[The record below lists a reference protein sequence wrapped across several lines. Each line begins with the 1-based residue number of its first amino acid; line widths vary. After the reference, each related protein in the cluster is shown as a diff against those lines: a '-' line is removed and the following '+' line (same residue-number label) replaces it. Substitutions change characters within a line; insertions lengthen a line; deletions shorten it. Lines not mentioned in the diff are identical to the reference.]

1 MRFFDRQEAGKLLA
15 GKLEKYRN
23 TDSVI
28 LAIPRG
34 GVPVAAEVAKRLKLP
49 MDLVLVKKIG
59 HPGNKEYALGA
70 VGLSEEYLPAGEDYE
85 AAYVENEISNARF
98 RLQEMRR
105 RFKGNMPFIDL
116 RGRNAIVVDDGIA
129 TGKTLLATVRILK
142 KSEPASIIIAVPVIS
157 ANALEKLGKEVT
169 EIIPLYVPDYFTG
182 VGAFYEHF
190 GQVSDEEVCA
200 IMQETGTDKDME

>member
-23 TDSVI
+23 TASVI

-34 GVPVAAEVAKRLKLP
+34 GVPVAAEVAERLKLP
-49 MDLVLVKKIG
+49 MDIVLVKKIG

-70 VGLSEEYLPAGEDYE
+70 VGLTEEYLPADEDYE
-85 AAYVENEISNARF
+85 ADYVKNEISNARN

-105 RFKGNMPFIDL
+105 KFKDDIPFIAL
-116 RGRNAIVVDDGIA
+116 KGKNVIVVDDGIA
-129 TGKTLLATVRILK
+129 TGKTLLASIRIIK

-169 EIIPLYVPDYFTG
+169 EIIPLYVPAHFAG

-190 GQVSDEEVCA
+190 AQVSDQEVCA
-200 IMQETGTDKDME
+200 IMQKTGTDKGME